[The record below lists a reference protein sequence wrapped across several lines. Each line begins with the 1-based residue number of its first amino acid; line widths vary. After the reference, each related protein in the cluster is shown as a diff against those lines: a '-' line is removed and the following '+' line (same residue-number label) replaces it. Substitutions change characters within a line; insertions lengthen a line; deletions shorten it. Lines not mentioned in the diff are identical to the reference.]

1 MHTRIS
7 SKRRTTTMSFLS
19 DMALYD
25 MSYTDIFVMSSIK
38 SIVTFHMPYIVM
50 YRMMKFSYERI
61 ANFLLFNI
69 FLKTA
74 VDAFILTHQ

>member
-1 MHTRIS
+1 
-7 SKRRTTTMSFLS
+7 MSFLS

-38 SIVTFHMPYIVM
+38 NVVTFHMPCIIM
-50 YRMMKFSYERI
+50 YRMMRFSYERI

-69 FLKTA
+69 FLKTV
-74 VDAFILTHQ
+74 VDIFILTHQ